1 MPEWYTAGQM
11 PPSRDLSSF
20 ERDMAALQLQREAA
34 SENGGDP
41 AHAPIPP
48 PCLEHWDVVSGGE
61 CLADCSDTVSCLN
74 QMLNPILLLNKLLRA
89 VRDSHLVALSSQ
101 AKHWQGA
108 KKASSSFV
116 ERFSCLT
123 YPSVTNME
131 ATSHPLPSRLCPSP
145 AMCKFDS
152 MQVISFLGFP
162 GSMTGKPSTHMVGE
176 CRLH

>member
-1 MPEWYTAGQM
+1 MVHGRA
-11 PPSRDLSSF
+11 D
-20 ERDMAALQLQREAA
+20 AAEPRL
-34 SENGGDP
+34 
-41 AHAPIPP
+41 
-48 PCLEHWDVVSGGE
+48 V
-61 CLADCSDTVSCLN
+61 
-74 QMLNPILLLNKLLRA
+74 LLRA
-89 VRDSHLVALSSQ
+89 RHGSTAAAAGGRLRERGGPGTRAHTTALPRALGRRLRRRVPRRLLRHSELPQPNVESYTATEQVVEGSEDSHLVALSSQ

-145 AMCKFDS
+145 ALCKFDS